1 MEHRDQML
9 SQTPSLIPKP
19 KYHDQCRYYRLY
31 IRSVDPNSPE
41 PPREPLLNQPREYN
55 RAHQFHLEYHNRH
68 QKRSNALA
76 YQQQLATQMAED
88 YLEFPKDLP
97 RCDRSDAR
105 QLD

>member
-1 MEHRDQML
+1 MEYRNQTL

-19 KYHDQCRYYRLY
+19 KYHDQCQYYRLY
-31 IRSVDPNSPE
+31 TRSVGLNSPE
-41 PPREPLLNQPREYN
+41 LPREPSPNQPREYN
-55 RAHQFHLEYHNRH
+55 HARQFRLECHNHH
-68 QKRSNALA
+68 QKRSNGLA
-76 YQQQLATQMAED
+76 YQQQLATQTAED